1 MTTPVDF
8 TASKC
13 IRHIDIRSPYM
24 NQGDDA
30 FNGRTALTTIGPRC
44 RAQFTERFLELLG
57 DRAVPAAL
65 KLAWNERG
73 AAILA

>member
-1 MTTPVDF
+1 
-8 TASKC
+8 
-13 IRHIDIRSPYM
+13 M